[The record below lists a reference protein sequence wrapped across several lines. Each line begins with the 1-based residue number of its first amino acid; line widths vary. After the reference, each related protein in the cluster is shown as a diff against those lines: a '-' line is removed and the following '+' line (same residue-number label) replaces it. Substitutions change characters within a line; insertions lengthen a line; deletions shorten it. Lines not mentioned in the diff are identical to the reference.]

1 MKKIL
6 IALAALAAFTSCNF
20 VKVNGNSLSSIIGKV
35 NIYDASDN
43 YVTKSYEVADFEGIN
58 CSIPCELIYT
68 AGDTR
73 VTVDGPDNVLDSLE
87 ISTEDGILNIKQGKS
102 HFRKVKHIDVYVSSN
117 VLRSLDVRG
126 AVDFKA
132 LNGLAGAG
140 DFSIGITGASD
151 LEIRGIAAD
160 NINVRATGAADA
172 VISGIDCKQIC
183 VVINGAGD
191 CTLSGKAD
199 VADLTVNGAGD
210 IDICGL
216 DSYDVHSHVNGAG
229 NIARKK

>member
-172 VISGIDCKQIC
+172 VISGIDCKKIC
-183 VVINGAGD
+183 VIINGAGD

-210 IDICGL
+210 LDIRGL
-216 DSYDVHSHVNGAG
+216 VATEVRSQIYGAG
-229 NIARKK
+229 NIAKNK

>member
-68 AGDTR
+68 AGDIR

-102 HFRKVKHIDVYVSSN
+102 HFRKVKHIDVCVSSN

-132 LNGLAGAG
+132 LNGIAGARN
-140 DFSIGITGASD
+140 FSIGITGASD
-151 LEIRGIAAD
+151 LVIRGIAAD
-160 NINVRATGAADA
+160 IINVRATGAADA

-191 CTLSGKAD
+191 CTLSGKAE
-199 VADLTVNGAGD
+199 VANLTVNGAGD
-210 IDICGL
+210 LDIRGL
-216 DSYDVHSHVNGAG
+216 VATEVRSQIYGAG
-229 NIARKK
+229 NIAKNK

>member
-172 VISGIDCKQIC
+172 VISGIDCWM
-183 VVINGAGD
+183 A
-191 CTLSGKAD
+191 
-199 VADLTVNGAGD
+199 
-210 IDICGL
+210 
-216 DSYDVHSHVNGAG
+216 
-229 NIARKK
+229 

>member
-58 CSIPCELIYT
+58 CSIPCEVIYT

-172 VISGIDCKQIC
+172 VISGIDCKKIC
-183 VVINGAGD
+183 VIINGAGD

-210 IDICGL
+210 LDIRGL
-216 DSYDVHSHVNGAG
+216 VATEVRSQIYGAG
-229 NIARKK
+229 NIAKNK

>member
-132 LNGLAGAG
+132 LNGIAGVGA
-140 DFSIGITGASD
+140 FSIGITGASD

-191 CTLSGKAD
+191 CTLSGKAE
-199 VADLTVNGAGD
+199 VANLTVNGAGD
-210 IDICGL
+210 LDIRGL
-216 DSYDVHSHVNGAG
+216 VATEVRSQIYGTG
-229 NIARKK
+229 NIAKNK

>member
-117 VLRSLDVRG
+117 VLRSLDVSG
-126 AVDFKA
+126 AVNFKA
-132 LNGLAGAG
+132 LNGIAGAG

-172 VISGIDCKQIC
+172 VISGIDCKQIG

-191 CTLSGKAD
+191 CTLSGKAE
-199 VADLTVNGAGD
+199 VANLTVNGAGD
-210 IDICGL
+210 LDIRGL
-216 DSYDVHSHVNGAG
+216 VATEVHSQISGAG
-229 NIARKK
+229 NIARNK